1 MFSRQT
7 AMSGPP
13 KTAIETGAS
22 PRIGEGIVKG
32 FVHID
37 I

>member
-1 MFSRQT
+1 
-7 AMSGPP
+7 MSGSP
-13 KTAIETGAS
+13 KTAIVTVAS

>member
-1 MFSRQT
+1 
-7 AMSGPP
+7 MSGPP
-13 KTAIETGAS
+13 KTAIVTGAS
-22 PRIGEGIVKG
+22 PGIGEGIVKW

>member
-1 MFSRQT
+1 MR
-7 AMSGPP
+7 GPP
-13 KTAIETGAS
+13 KTAIVTGAS
-22 PRIGEGIVKG
+22 PGIGAGIVKG